1 MNALGPKQLGAA
13 FGSSLPL
20 PNDLE
25 PTIESALRYVLENPG
40 SLVRPQIVMQMS
52 LAYSSSEESARD
64 LAIAL
69 EYFHTASLLF
79 DDLPCM
85 DNATQRRGIPCV
97 HLIFGESG
105 AILTALALIN
115 RAYALAWR
123 AVSSCS
129 PAQQSRGFAYIER
142 YLGVGGLLNGQSLDL
157 NFGAL
162 PDNQETTER
171 IALGKTVSLIRLSVV
186 LPAMLGGA
194 PAHHVRLLE
203 RIAVCW
209 GLSYQIL
216 DDLKDLLQSEAE
228 AGKTVARDLSLG
240 RPNTAL
246 AIGIPRANERL
257 RRLIRLGDRA
267 LQCLLTRRPDL
278 SFLEDL
284 GNNLR
289 DEAARL
295 PERVYEKEARGEA

>member
-1 MNALGPKQLGAA
+1 MNALGPKQLRAA
-13 FGSSLPL
+13 FGGSLPL

-25 PTIESALRYVLENPG
+25 PKIESALRYVLENPG

-52 LAYSSSEESARD
+52 LAYGSSEKSASD

-216 DDLKDLLQSEAE
+216 DDLKDLLQSEGE
-228 AGKTVARDLSLG
+228 AGKTVARDLSLV

-267 LQCLLTRRPDL
+267 LRCLLTRRPDL

-289 DEAARL
+289 NEAARL
-295 PERVYEKEARGEA
+295 PERVYEREARGQA

>member
-1 MNALGPKQLGAA
+1 MKALGPKQLGDA
-13 FGSSLPL
+13 FSSSMPL

-25 PTIESALRYVLENPG
+25 PQIESALRYVLENPG
-40 SLVRPQIVMQMS
+40 SLVRPQIVMQVS
-52 LAYSSSEESARD
+52 LAYGSSEESARD

-85 DNATQRRGIPCV
+85 DNATQRRGMPCV

-123 AVSSCS
+123 AVSNCF

-157 NFGAL
+157 NFRAL
-162 PDNQETTER
+162 PSDQQTTER
-171 IALGKTVSLIRLSVV
+171 IALGKTVSLIRLAIV

-203 RIAVCW
+203 RIAIYW

-216 DDLKDLLQSEAE
+216 DDLKDLLQSETE

-246 AIGIPRANERL
+246 AIGIPRAHERL

-289 DEAARL
+289 NEAARL
-295 PERVYEKEARGEA
+295 PERVYQKEARGQA

>member
-1 MNALGPKQLGAA
+1 MSALGPKQLGAA

-25 PTIESALRYVLENPG
+25 PKIESALRYVLENPG
-40 SLVRPQIVMQMS
+40 SLFRPQIVMQMS
-52 LAYSSSEESARD
+52 LAYGSSEESARD

-123 AVSSCS
+123 AVSCCS

-171 IALGKTVSLIRLSVV
+171 IALNKTVSLIRLSVV

-228 AGKTVARDLSLG
+228 TGKTVARDLSLG

-267 LQCLLTRRPDL
+267 LRFLLTRRPDL

-289 DEAARL
+289 SEAARL
-295 PERVYEKEARGEA
+295 PERVYEREARGQA